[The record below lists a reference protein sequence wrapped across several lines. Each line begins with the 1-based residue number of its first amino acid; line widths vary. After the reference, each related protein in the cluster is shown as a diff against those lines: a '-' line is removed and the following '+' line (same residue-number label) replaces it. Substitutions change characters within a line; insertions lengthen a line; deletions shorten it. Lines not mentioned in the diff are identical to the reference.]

1 MVEMKPLSGRR
12 KAYDRILRIL
22 LYFCALLVCAL
33 LVFIIGYVFVRGLP
47 HVSWSFLT
55 TETSYIKDTIG
66 ILPHITNTV
75 YLVVGTL
82 LITLPLGVGAAVY
95 LTEYA
100 KNKKLVAAIEFAT
113 ETLTG
118 IPSIIFGLV
127 GMLFF
132 IQMMGLKTG
141 VLAGGLTL
149 VVMIL
154 PTIVR
159 TTQESLKTV
168 PDSYREGALAM
179 GAGKWHMVRTV
190 VLPNAV
196 DGIVTGCIL
205 AVGRIVGESAALLYT
220 AGFGLVLNNFVT
232 ALESS
237 SATLT
242 VALYV
247 YASERG
253 ETDIAFAIATILM
266 LLTLVINL
274 SANLVGR
281 KLKKN

>member
-1 MVEMKPLSGRR
+1 MDQRLSPRR
-12 KAYDRILRIL
+12 RAYDLGLRLCMI
-22 LYFCALLVCAL
+22 FCAGVTCALLIFL
-33 LVFIIGYVFVRGLP
+33 IGYIFCRGLP
-47 HVSWSFLT
+47 NLT
-55 TETSYIKDTIG
+55 WDLLSGQTSYIQNTIG
-66 ILPHITNTV
+66 ILPNILNTLYIIFV
-75 YLVVGTL
+75 AMVIV
-82 LITLPLGVGAAVY
+82 LPLGVGAAVY

-100 KNKKLVAAIEFAT
+100 ENRRLVSLIEFAA

-127 GMLFF
+127 GMLLFVQKMNLQAG
-132 IQMMGLKTG
+132 I
-141 VLAGGLTL
+141 LAGGLTL

-154 PTIVR
+154 PTILR

-168 PDSYREGALAM
+168 PQSYREGALGL
-179 GAGKWHMVRTV
+179 GAGKWRMIRTV
-190 VLPNAV
+190 VLPNAI

-220 AGFGLVLNNFVT
+220 AGFGLVLSSFYK
-232 ALESS
+232 ALHTS

-247 YASERG
+247 YANERG
-253 ETDIAFAIATILM
+253 ETTVAFSIATILM
-266 LLTLVINL
+266 LLTLLINL
-274 SANLVGR
+274 SAVFLGR